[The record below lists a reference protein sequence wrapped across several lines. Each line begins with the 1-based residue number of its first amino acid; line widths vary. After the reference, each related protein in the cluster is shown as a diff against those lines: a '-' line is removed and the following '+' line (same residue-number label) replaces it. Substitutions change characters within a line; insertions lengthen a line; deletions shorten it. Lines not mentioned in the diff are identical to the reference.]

1 MNQSNSQKIEQ
12 KRCMCQA
19 DFTFSQ
25 LNIHYKRFKFDL
37 IFNKSV
43 RLQFQEEV
51 KDIILESLCL
61 TVTLKI
67 PWFIICTAALQSSLS
82 IEEKIIK
89 NKIFTTKYGCRVRVD
104 RICIRWYWGP
114 RYLLGCDL
122 DLTRVALE
130 GHIPCVG

>member
-1 MNQSNSQKIEQ
+1 
-12 KRCMCQA
+12 MCQA

-37 IFNKSV
+37 ILNKSV
-43 RLQFQEEV
+43 RLQSQEEV

-82 IEEKIIK
+82 IERKK
-89 NKIFTTKYGCRVRVD
+89 
-104 RICIRWYWGP
+104 
-114 RYLLGCDL
+114 
-122 DLTRVALE
+122 
-130 GHIPCVG
+130 

>member
-19 DFTFSQ
+19 NFTFSQ

-37 IFNKSV
+37 NKSV

-51 KDIILESLCL
+51 KDIIQESLCL

-67 PWFIICTAALQSSLS
+67 PWFVICTAALQSSLS
-82 IEEKIIK
+82 IEEKIIRLQTK
-89 NKIFTTKYGCRVRVD
+89 NEDNFDQNFIRIFSFKFE
-104 RICIRWYWGP
+104 IR
-114 RYLLGCDL
+114 L
-122 DLTRVALE
+122 
-130 GHIPCVG
+130 I

>member
-1 MNQSNSQKIEQ
+1 MNESNSQKIEQ

-37 IFNKSV
+37 ILNKSV
-43 RLQFQEEV
+43 RLQSQEEV

-67 PWFIICTAALQSSLS
+67 SWFIICTAALQSSLS
-82 IEEKIIK
+82 IEEKIIRLQTK
-89 NKIFTTKYGCRVRVD
+89 NEENFDHNFIWIFSFKYE
-104 RICIRWYWGP
+104 IR
-114 RYLLGCDL
+114 
-122 DLTRVALE
+122 LE
-130 GHIPCVG
+130 

>member
-1 MNQSNSQKIEQ
+1 
-12 KRCMCQA
+12 MCQA

-37 IFNKSV
+37 ILNKSV
-43 RLQFQEEV
+43 RLQSQEEV

-82 IEEKIIK
+82 IEEKIIRLQTK
-89 NKIFTTKYGCRVRVD
+89 NEENLYQNFIWIFSFKFE
-104 RICIRWYWGP
+104 IR
-114 RYLLGCDL
+114 L
-122 DLTRVALE
+122 V
-130 GHIPCVG
+130 

>member
-1 MNQSNSQKIEQ
+1 
-12 KRCMCQA
+12 MCQA

-25 LNIHYKRFKFDL
+25 LNIYYKRFKFYL

-67 PWFIICTAALQSSLS
+67 L
-82 IEEKIIK
+82 
-89 NKIFTTKYGCRVRVD
+89 
-104 RICIRWYWGP
+104 
-114 RYLLGCDL
+114 
-122 DLTRVALE
+122 
-130 GHIPCVG
+130 

>member
-1 MNQSNSQKIEQ
+1 
-12 KRCMCQA
+12 MCQA

-37 IFNKSV
+37 ILNKSV
-43 RLQFQEEV
+43 RLQSQEEV

-82 IEEKIIK
+82 IEEKIIRLQIK
-89 NKIFTTKYGCRVRVD
+89 NEENLYQNFIWIFSFKFE
-104 RICIRWYWGP
+104 IR
-114 RYLLGCDL
+114 
-122 DLTRVALE
+122 LE
-130 GHIPCVG
+130 

>member
-12 KRCMCQA
+12 KRCMYQS

-37 IFNKSV
+37 ILNKSV
-43 RLQFQEEV
+43 RLQSQEEV
-51 KDIILESLCL
+51 KYIILESLCL

-82 IEEKIIK
+82 IEEKISVCK
-89 NKIFTTKYGCRVRVD
+89 LRMKKILIIISSEFSLSNWKSD
-104 RICIRWYWGP
+104 
-114 RYLLGCDL
+114 
-122 DLTRVALE
+122 
-130 GHIPCVG
+130 